1 MSETRASLAALEAAS
16 ALVHSVFPGT
26 PAYRWP
32 LLEARL
38 GTELW
43 IKHENHTPVG
53 AFKLR
58 GGLVFLND
66 LARAPNRPRGVIT
79 ATRGNHGQSIA
90 TASRRFGM
98 AATIVVPDG
107 NSPEKNAAMQAQGAD
122 LRVFG
127 HDFQAAADH
136 AKELAAAEGLMM
148 LPSFHPL
155 LVQGT
160 GTYALEFFRA
170 AGPLDVVYVPIGLGS
185 GICGM
190 ISARDALGMVSA
202 GYGEDDVVIRRHDQV
217 VSAAERCC
225 VRQVVYTSLIG
236 GGDHLGFALAHR
248 WTERRL
254 RASNL
259 SWTILRNGLYA
270 ELIAALAKPDN
281 GVIRA
286 PFGDGAVAA
295 VARED
300 LADAAVAVLSSP
312 ASHVGR
318 VYELPGRTAWSM
330 SQFARQIGAEYRPAS
345 LKEARRGLSSP
356 PLLPFQPA
364 MLMSIYSAVAG
375 GFLADTAGDLEQ
387 LLTGVPRDGLA
398 VACRAAGSARP

>member
-1 MSETRASLAALEAAS
+1 MSETRASLAALETAS

-66 LARAPNRPRGVIT
+66 LARAPSRPRGVIT

-90 TASRRFGM
+90 TAGRRFGI

-160 GTYALEFFRA
+160 GTYALEFFRT

-190 ISARDALGMVSA
+190 ISARDALGLTTEIVGVVAEGAPSYKLSFEA
-202 GYGEDDVVIRRHDQV
+202 GRPVATERAETLADGMACRIPVAEAVELINSGAARV
-217 VSAAERCC
+217 VSVRDDQIAEAMR
-225 VRQVVYTSLIG
+225 
-236 GGDHLGFALAHR
+236 
-248 WTERRL
+248 
-254 RASNL
+254 
-259 SWTILRNGLYA
+259 ILFSDTHNVA
-270 ELIAALAKPDN
+270 EGAGAAALA
-281 GVIRA
+281 
-286 PFGDGAVAA
+286 AA
-295 VARED
+295 
-300 LADAAVAVLSSP
+300 LADRDRLAGRRVGAVLS
-312 ASHVGR
+312 
-318 VYELPGRTAWSM
+318 
-330 SQFARQIGAEYRPAS
+330 
-345 LKEARRGLSSP
+345 
-356 PLLPFQPA
+356 
-364 MLMSIYSAVAG
+364 G
-375 GFLADTAGDLEQ
+375 GNVDTAIYAKVLE
-387 LLTGVPRDGLA
+387 
-398 VACRAAGSARP
+398 GSL

>member
-1 MSETRASLAALEAAS
+1 MSDTRASLSALEAAS

-66 LARAPNRPRGVIT
+66 LSKAPHRPRGVIS

-90 TASRRFGM
+90 TACRRFGM
-98 AATIVVPDG
+98 SATIVVPEG
-107 NSPEKNAAMQAQGAD
+107 NSVEKNAAMQAQGAD
-122 LRVFG
+122 LRIFG

-136 AKELAAAEGLMM
+136 AKDLAEAEDLMM

-160 GTYALEFFRA
+160 GTYALELFRA

-190 ISARDALGMVSA
+190 ISARDALGLHTEIVGVVADGAPSYKLSFEAGRPIATDTAESLADGMACRIPVPEAVSLINSGA
-202 GYGEDDVVIRRHDQV
+202 ARV
-217 VSAAERCC
+217 VSVSDDQIAQAMRILFSDTHNVAE
-225 VRQVVYTSLIG
+225 G
-236 GGDHLGFALAHR
+236 AGA
-248 WTERRL
+248 
-254 RASNL
+254 
-259 SWTILRNGLYA
+259 
-270 ELIAALAKPDN
+270 AALA
-281 GVIRA
+281 
-286 PFGDGAVAA
+286 AA
-295 VARED
+295 
-300 LADAAVAVLSSP
+300 LADRDQLAGRRVGAVLS
-312 ASHVGR
+312 
-318 VYELPGRTAWSM
+318 
-330 SQFARQIGAEYRPAS
+330 
-345 LKEARRGLSSP
+345 
-356 PLLPFQPA
+356 
-364 MLMSIYSAVAG
+364 G
-375 GFLADTAGDLEQ
+375 GNVDTAIFTKVLEGA
-387 LLTGVPRDGLA
+387 L
-398 VACRAAGSARP
+398 

>member
-1 MSETRASLAALEAAS
+1 MSETRASLAALETAS

-66 LARAPNRPRGVIT
+66 LARAPNPPRGVIT

-90 TASRRFGM
+90 TAGRRFGI
-98 AATIVVPDG
+98 AATIVVPEG
-107 NSPEKNAAMQAQGAD
+107 NSAEKNAAMQAQGAD

-136 AKELAAAEGLMM
+136 AKELAVAEGLMM

-190 ISARDALGMVSA
+190 ISARDALGLTTQIVGVVAEGAPSYKLSFDAGRPVS
-202 GYGEDDVVIRRHDQV
+202 
-217 VSAAERCC
+217 
-225 VRQVVYTSLIG
+225 
-236 GGDHLGFALAHR
+236 
-248 WTERRL
+248 TERAETLADGMACRVPV
-254 RASNL
+254 AE
-259 SWTILRNGLYA
+259 A
-270 ELIAALAKPDN
+270 VELINSGAARIVSVNDDQIAEAMRILFRDTHNVAEGAGAAALA
-281 GVIRA
+281 
-286 PFGDGAVAA
+286 AV
-295 VARED
+295 
-300 LADAAVAVLSSP
+300 LADRDRLAGRRVGAVLS
-312 ASHVGR
+312 
-318 VYELPGRTAWSM
+318 
-330 SQFARQIGAEYRPAS
+330 
-345 LKEARRGLSSP
+345 
-356 PLLPFQPA
+356 
-364 MLMSIYSAVAG
+364 G
-375 GFLADTAGDLEQ
+375 GNVDTALYARVLEGT
-387 LLTGVPRDGLA
+387 L
-398 VACRAAGSARP
+398 

>member
-190 ISARDALGMVSA
+190 ISARDALGLTTEIVGVVAEGALSYKLSFEAGHPVSTERA
-202 GYGEDDVVIRRHDQV
+202 ETLADGMACRVPVAEAVALINSGAARV
-217 VSAAERCC
+217 VSVNDGQIAEAMR
-225 VRQVVYTSLIG
+225 
-236 GGDHLGFALAHR
+236 
-248 WTERRL
+248 
-254 RASNL
+254 
-259 SWTILRNGLYA
+259 ILFSDTHNVA
-270 ELIAALAKPDN
+270 EGAGAAALA
-281 GVIRA
+281 
-286 PFGDGAVAA
+286 AA
-295 VARED
+295 
-300 LADAAVAVLSSP
+300 LADHDRLAGRRVGAVLS
-312 ASHVGR
+312 
-318 VYELPGRTAWSM
+318 
-330 SQFARQIGAEYRPAS
+330 
-345 LKEARRGLSSP
+345 
-356 PLLPFQPA
+356 
-364 MLMSIYSAVAG
+364 G
-375 GFLADTAGDLEQ
+375 GNVDTAIYAKVLE
-387 LLTGVPRDGLA
+387 
-398 VACRAAGSARP
+398 GSL